1 MSSTP
6 NTASLL
12 RHRLTLQQETQTPD
26 GAGGYTRSWQNVA
39 DLWAE
44 IDFVP
49 SRMGSENP
57 FAGQLQSRVTH
68 RITIRYRAVIDASMR
83 FLYDNRIF
91 NIRNIMNSLENNNT
105 LEVLAD
111 EGVG

>member
-6 NTASLL
+6 NTVSML
-12 RHRLTLQQETQTPD
+12 RHRLTLQQEVQTPD
-26 GAGGYTRSWQNVA
+26 GAGGYTRSWQNIV
-39 DLWAE
+39 DLWAQ
-44 IDFVP
+44 IDFIV
-49 SRMGSENP
+49 SKSSATKLFGDK
-57 FAGQLQSRVTH
+57 LQSKVTH
-68 RITIRYRAVIDASMR
+68 KITIRYRAGVEAGMR

-91 NIRNIMNSLENNNT
+91 LIRAVMNSLENNNT